1 MRTPN
6 GEQLQI
12 CYSYARLEN
21 DDVQERKPYHLEVK
35 LWGENLDSLRIEWL
49 ITKGVY
55 PSLSI
60 VAAVLFATQD
70 WKI

>member
-1 MRTPN
+1 MERLKLHQRWHAQNFRLQRTYNLSLTMRTPN

-35 LWGENLDSLRIEWL
+35 FMRRELGLPQN
-49 ITKGVY
+49 
-55 PSLSI
+55 
-60 VAAVLFATQD
+60 
-70 WKI
+70 